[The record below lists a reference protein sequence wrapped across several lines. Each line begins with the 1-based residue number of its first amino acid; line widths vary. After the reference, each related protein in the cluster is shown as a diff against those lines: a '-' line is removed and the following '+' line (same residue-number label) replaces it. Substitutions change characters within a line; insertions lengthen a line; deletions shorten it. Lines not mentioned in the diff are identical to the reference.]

1 MESELREGLRKAE
14 ESSDSD
20 QVQQLQQQLT
30 NTLIRKEDLVKQS
43 ILLDDEIIH
52 KEKSLKAKRKWTHRS
67 LQEWTVLQGSDK
79 DTHSNHDVVFQHC

>member
-1 MESELREGLRKAE
+1 MESELREGLKKAE

-43 ILLDDEIIH
+43 ILLDDEITH
-52 KEKSLKAKRKWTHRS
+52 KEKLLKAKRKWRDKS
-67 LQEWTVLQGSDK
+67 LQKELR
-79 DTHSNHDVVFQHC
+79 F